1 MAHVGVEPV
10 GSGWPSRG
18 IEAIHGGR
26 ISGTEGK
33 KLLDAGQPVAIE
45 LELVDPG
52 KQAIAYEF
60 NFL

>member
-1 MAHVGVEPV
+1 LRRFTADEYLGQKA
-10 GSGWPSRG
+10 S
-18 IEAIHGGR
+18 
-26 ISGTEGK
+26 T